1 MLVASRAPLCGLLQA
16 ATAPAAP
23 SLLSRTN
30 NPPSTARSSWRPA
43 DQFDAFAV
51 LTKLPPEPGVPYFP
65 IVQTCGAEESQ
76 WAGIP
81 DPGETS
87 LSHPAPALRVLPAET
102 HQH

>member
-1 MLVASRAPLCGLLQA
+1 MLHAPRCA
-16 ATAPAAP
+16 ACCKPP
-23 SLLSRTN
+23 PPPPRLPWLSRTN
-30 NPPSTARSSWRPA
+30 KPPSTARSSWRPA

-51 LTKLPPEPGVPYFP
+51 LTKLPPEPGAPYFP
-65 IVQTCGAEESQ
+65 AVQTCGAEESQ

-87 LSHPAPALRVLPAET
+87 LCHPAPALRVLPAET